1 MGHRRGDDCPATGL
15 GGITETG
22 VGAISTEDEKRR
34 ERGHAVGLFRY
45 QLICPALDGGLST
58 KARGRL
64 VREIAAKEHTDPFGA
79 SVRYS
84 RDTLDRWIRRY
95 RAGGFTELI
104 PSPRALS
111 PRTDS
116 ATLELAAALKRE
128 NPART
133 AAQVQRILRASAGWA
148 PSESTLLR
156 LFHRLEL
163 IGPTAGDTP
172 VVFGRFE
179 AENPNDRW
187 TGDALHGPRIGGRK
201 TYLFAFLD
209 DHSRLICGYRFGF
222 AEDTVRLGVA
232 MEPGLAARGV
242 PASVYVDNGSAFVD
256 AWLLRACAK
265 LGIRLVHSTP
275 HRPQG
280 RGKIERFFRTVR
292 EQFLVEV
299 TDTTAEELVA
309 AGTDHRTAL
318 LELNGLLTAWIE
330 TEYHRRIHTETGQA
344 PLDRWDAGWQRL
356 GRTASMPTAP
366 DLTEAFLWSEYRMVT
381 KTATVS
387 LHGNTFQV
395 DAALVGRKVELVFS
409 PFDLE
414 TVEVRYQNKGHGK
427 ALPYNITRHVHPKA
441 RPEIPELAVVPA
453 TGIDYLEL
461 TERTHHLQVRADRR
475 IGYDAL
481 FGDGQDGSGDEGQ
494 TPGRLSIDD
503 VEDIDRNGAMA

>member
-1 MGHRRGDDCPATGL
+1 MP
-15 GGITETG
+15 
-22 VGAISTEDEKRR
+22 TEDEKRR

-45 QLICPALDGGLST
+45 QLICPALDSGLST

-64 VREIAAKEHTDPFGA
+64 VREIAAREHTDPFGA

-95 RAGGFTELI
+95 RTGGFAELI
-104 PSPRALS
+104 PSPRSSA
-111 PRTDS
+111 PRTDA

-133 AAQVQRILRASAGWA
+133 AAQVQRILRASAGWS

-156 LFHRLEL
+156 HFHRLEL
-163 IGPTAGDTP
+163 IGPAAGDHA

-201 TYLFAFLD
+201 SYLFAFLD
-209 DHSRLICGYRFGF
+209 DHSRLVSGYRFGF
-222 AEDTVRLGVA
+222 SEDTVRLGVA
-232 MEPGLAARGV
+232 LEPALASRGV
-242 PASVYVDNGSAFVD
+242 PASVYVDNGSAFCD

-265 LGIRLVHSTP
+265 LGIRLVHSAP

-299 TDTTAEELVA
+299 ADTTVEELAA
-309 AGTDHRTAL
+309 AGSDHRSAL
-318 LELNGLLTAWIE
+318 LELNRLFTGWIE
-330 TEYHRRIHTETGQA
+330 TEYHRRTHSETGQS
-344 PLDRWDAGWQRL
+344 PLDRWDAGWVRL
-356 GRTASMPTAP
+356 GRTAAMPTAA
-366 DLTEAFLWSEYRMVT
+366 DLTEAFLWSEYRTVT
-381 KTATVS
+381 RTATVS

-395 DAALVGRKVELVFS
+395 DQTLVGRRVELVFS
-409 PFDLE
+409 PFDIQ
-414 TVEVRYQNKGHGK
+414 TVEVRHQNKSYGT
-427 ALPYNITRHVHPKA
+427 ALPHNITRHVHPKA
-441 RPEIPELAVVPA
+441 RPEVPEPAPPAV
-453 TGIDYLEL
+453 TGIDYLQL
-461 TERTHHLQVRADRR
+461 TAQTHHEQIRADRR

-481 FGDGQDGSGDEGQ
+481 FGDRTVDGGDDGAVISEQ
-494 TPGRLSIDD
+494 LSITDIAAIADD
-503 VEDIDRNGAMA
+503 EASA

>member
-1 MGHRRGDDCPATGL
+1 M
-15 GGITETG
+15 
-22 VGAISTEDEKRR
+22 SSEDEKRR

-45 QLICPALDGGLST
+45 QLICPALDAGLST

-64 VREIAAKEHTDPFGA
+64 VREIAARDHVDPFG
-79 SVRYS
+79 SRVRYS

-104 PSPRALS
+104 PSPRTAS
-111 PRTDS
+111 PRTDT
-116 ATLELAAALKRE
+116 ATLEMAAALKRE

-133 AAQVQRILRASAGWA
+133 AAQVQRILRASAGWS

-156 LFHRLEL
+156 HFHRLEL
-163 IGPTAGDTP
+163 IGPAAADTA

-187 TGDALHGPRIGGRK
+187 TGDALHGPKLGGRK

-232 MEPGLAARGV
+232 LEPALACHGV

-299 TDTTAEELVA
+299 ADTTAQELAA
-309 AGTDHRTAL
+309 AGIDHRSAL
-318 LELNGLLTAWIE
+318 LELNRLLTGWIE
-330 TEYHRRIHTETGQA
+330 TEYHRRVHSETGQS
-344 PLDRWDAGWQRL
+344 PLDRWDAGWVRL
-356 GRTASMPTAP
+356 GRTAAMPTGA
-366 DLTEAFLWSEYRMVT
+366 DLTEAFLWSEFRTVT
-381 KTATVS
+381 RTATVS

-395 DAALVGRKVELVFS
+395 DQALVGRKVELVFS
-409 PFDLE
+409 PFDME
-414 TVEVRYQNKGHGK
+414 TVEVRYRDVSHGR
-427 ALPYNITRHVHPKA
+427 AVAHHITRHVHPKA
-441 RPEIPELAVVPA
+441 RPETPEPPVPPA

-461 TERTHHLQVRADRR
+461 TARTHHEQVRNDRR

-481 FGDGQDGSGDEGQ
+481 FSGRVDGNADADGEQIPGQ
-494 TPGRLSIDD
+494 LSI
-503 VEDIDRNGAMA
+503 EDIIDRNGTSA